1 MRVLI
6 TGAAGM
12 LGRKLTRR
20 LLERGHIGGEDIV
33 ALDLVDLVEAPV
45 DSELCTAHVADLCEP
60 GEAEA
65 LVSRDPD
72 VVFHLAAVVSAEAEA
87 DFDKGM
93 AVNVGSTRQLF
104 DAIRLSAG
112 VPRVV
117 YASSIAV
124 FGAPF
129 PDPIPDDFHPTPL
142 TSYGTQKLIGE
153 ALLADYSRRGFF
165 DGVGIRLPTVSVRP
179 GAPNAAASSF
189 FSGIIRE
196 PLAGLEAELP
206 VSRDVRHPHA
216 SPRAAIGFLVHAA
229 ELDTSR
235 DWEGRRNLTMPGVSV
250 TVGEQIEALGR
261 VAGPDPV
268 ALITDAPDPAVA
280 EIVAGWA
287 PRFDTTRATSLGFA
301 ADKSV
306 RRHHPR
312 LHRGRPTRTT
322 LRQEGAPAPPSPSR
336 HWVSES
342 RGNLGHGTYRDHS

>member
-6 TGAAGM
+6 TGGAGM

-20 LLERGHIGGEDIV
+20 LLDRGHLRGEQIDAV
-33 ALDLVDLVEAPV
+33 DLVDLVEAPV
-45 DSELCTAHVADLCEP
+45 DSAVCAAHAADLSHP
-60 GEAEA
+60 GAAEA
-65 LVSRDPD
+65 FVSLGPD
-72 VVFHLAAVVSAEAEA
+72 VVFHLAGVVSGEAEA
-87 DFDKGM
+87 NFDKGM
-93 AVNVGSTRQLF
+93 RVNLDGTRQLF
-104 DAIRLSAG
+104 DAIRLAPG
-112 VPRVV
+112 APRVV
-117 YASSIAV
+117 YTSSIAV

-129 PDPIPDDFHPTPL
+129 PDSIPDDFHPTPL

-196 PLAGLEAELP
+196 PLAGQEATLP

-235 DWEGRRNLTMPGVSV
+235 LGPRRNLTMPGVSV

-261 VAGPDPV
+261 VAGSDVVELITEAADPV
-268 ALITDAPDPAVA
+268 VGA
-280 EIVAGWA
+280 IVAGW
-287 PRFDTTRATSLGFA
+287 PQRFEAARAIDLGFEA
-301 ADKSV
+301 DGSYDDIIRAYIEDDLRDRADK
-306 RRHHPR
+306 
-312 LHRGRPTRTT
+312 
-322 LRQEGAPAPPSPSR
+322 
-336 HWVSES
+336 
-342 RGNLGHGTYRDHS
+342 

>member
-1 MRVLI
+1 
-6 TGAAGM
+6 M
-12 LGRKLTRR
+12 LGSKLTGR
-20 LLERGHIGGEDIV
+20 LLERGRLRGERIDAV
-33 ALDLVDLVEAPV
+33 DLVDLVEAPA
-45 DSELCTAHVADLCEP
+45 DFELCTPHAADLSRP

-65 LVSRDPD
+65 LVSVGPD

-93 AVNVGSTRQLF
+93 GVNLDGTRQLF
-104 DAIRLSAG
+104 DAIRLAPG
-112 VPRVV
+112 APRVV

-165 DGVGIRLPTVSVRP
+165 DGIGIRLPTVSVRP
-179 GAPNAAASSF
+179 GAPNAAASGF

-196 PLAGLEAELP
+196 PLAGLPARLP

-216 SPRAAIGFLVHAA
+216 SPRTAAGFLIHAA

-235 DWEGRRNLTMPGVSV
+235 LGGRPNLTMPGVSV

-261 VAGPDPV
+261 VAGSDAV
-268 ALITDAPDPAVA
+268 ALITEAPDPAIA
-280 EIVAGWA
+280 EIVAGW
-287 PRFDTTRATSLGFA
+287 PTRFDTTRANSLGFVA
-301 ADKSV
+301 EETYDDII
-306 RRHHPR
+306 
-312 LHRGRPTRTT
+312 RTYIEDD
-322 LRQEGAPAPPSPSR
+322 LP
-336 HWVSES
+336 
-342 RGNLGHGTYRDHS
+342 

>member
-6 TGAAGM
+6 TGGAGM

-20 LLERGHIGGEDIV
+20 LVDKGHLRGERIDAI
-33 ALDLVDLVEAPV
+33 DLVDLVEAPV
-45 DSELCTAHVADLCEP
+45 DAAVCAAHATDLSRP
-60 GEAEA
+60 GAAERFIS
-65 LVSRDPD
+65 LGPE
-72 VVFHLAAVVSAEAEA
+72 VVFHLAGVVSGEAEA

-93 AVNVGSTRQLF
+93 RVNLDGTRQLF
-104 DAIRLSAG
+104 DAIRLAPG
-112 VPRVV
+112 APRVV

-179 GAPNAAASSF
+179 GRPNAAASSF

-196 PLAGLEAELP
+196 PLAGQEATLP

-216 SPRAAIGFLVHAA
+216 SPRAAVGFLVQSA
-229 ELDTSR
+229 EMDTALL
-235 DWEGRRNLTMPGVSV
+235 GPRRNLTMPGVSV

-261 VAGPDPV
+261 VAGPEV
-268 ALITDAPDPAVA
+268 VELITEAADPAVA
-280 EIVAGWA
+280 AIVAGW
-287 PRFDTTRATSLGFA
+287 PQRFEAARAASLGFE
-301 ADKSV
+301 ADRSYDDIIRAYIEDDLPK
-306 RRHHPR
+306 
-312 LHRGRPTRTT
+312 
-322 LRQEGAPAPPSPSR
+322 
-336 HWVSES
+336 
-342 RGNLGHGTYRDHS
+342 HS

>member
-6 TGAAGM
+6 TGGAGM
-12 LGRKLTRR
+12 LGRKLTGR
-20 LLERGHIGGEDIV
+20 LLERGRLRGDVIDAIH
-33 ALDLVDLVEAPV
+33 LVDLVEAPIE
-45 DSELCTAHVADLCEP
+45 SELCAAHVADLSRP
-60 GEAEA
+60 GEAES
-65 LVSRDPD
+65 LISLGPN

-93 AVNVGSTRQLF
+93 AVNLDGTRRLF
-104 DAIRLSAG
+104 DAIRLSPIT
-112 VPRVV
+112 PRVV

-165 DGVGIRLPTVSVRP
+165 DGIGIRLPTVSVRP

-196 PLAGLEAELP
+196 PLNGVEAKLP

-216 SPRAAIGFLVHAA
+216 SPRAAVGFLVHAA
-229 ELDTSR
+229 ELDTAR
-235 DWEGRRNLTMPGVSV
+235 LEGRRNLTMPGVSV

-261 VAGPDPV
+261 VAGPDAM
-268 ALITDAPDPAVA
+268 ALITEAPDPAVA
-280 EIVAGWA
+280 KIVAGW
-287 PRFDTTRATSLGFA
+287 PSRFDTARTAALGFA
-301 ADKSV
+301 ADATYDDII
-306 RRHHPR
+306 RAYIEDD
-312 LHRGRPTRTT
+312 
-322 LRQEGAPAPPSPSR
+322 LR
-336 HWVSES
+336 
-342 RGNLGHGTYRDHS
+342 